1 MYTFKVRLSCRHD
14 KEDYESEIIFFNH
27 LLFELIKDNFK
38 YFVNRHYINFLS
50 HYWDTGWECWVIPI
64 ELMYLSGTTADEIK
78 TCIQEDPAIR
88 SRLVCVT
95 VSA

>member
-1 MYTFKVRLSCRHD
+1 MHTLKVRLSCRHD

-38 YFVNRHYINFLS
+38 YFVDRRYVNFLS

-64 ELMYLSGTTADEIK
+64 DIVTLSAGVSNEIK
-78 TCIQEDPAIR
+78 QCIQDDPAIR
-88 SRLVCVT
+88 SRLVSVT
-95 VSA
+95 VFD